1 MKNIKENIVNIIVV
15 PLDVLIEKSDIKK
28 VIINI
33 TKKGSNLYVAY
44 KKSAIMKN
52 IKKNMVNILVVLW
65 EIMI

>member
-15 PLDVLIEKSDIKK
+15 PLEVLIEKNDIKK
-28 VIINI
+28 VIIDI

-52 IKKNMVNILVVLW
+52 IKESMVNILVVFL
-65 EIMI
+65 EVMI